1 MTGRW
6 RYGVAAMALA
16 GLATGGST
24 QGTRPIPA
32 ARAALSTVSHW
43 VPAWGSAQMLAT
55 AADAERIA
63 ALGPVTIRQT
73 VHLSA
78 GGTMVRVR
86 LSNVMGDQPLHVG
99 ALRLGRGIPG
109 QPQVTDAAILTFDGA
124 TATIVPAG
132 AEVYSDPLRLTTR
145 AGDDL
150 AISLFLPTP
159 PVRHTGHP
167 GARATT
173 FLARGDQTGVPTLTA
188 PERIGGWWDL
198 ADVEVRG
205 GTATGA
211 IVAIGDSITD
221 GRGVGDDSNARW
233 TDVFARRL
241 AAARQPVRLSVVN
254 AGIGGNR
261 VLLDGNGPGLMARFD
276 RDVIARPN
284 VRYAIVL
291 EGVNDLGVLT
301 RDAPADAATR
311 RAMVAAMLASYRQL
325 SARAHAHNIH
335 LIGATITP
343 LVGNDYYHASPQ
355 TEATRQ
361 AINAAIRQAGIFDAI
376 IDFDAAIRDPAHPDR
391 LLPKYDGG
399 DHLHPNE
406 AGYRAMAEAI
416 PLRLFEEGSVRAGR
430 SR

>member
-1 MTGRW
+1 MTKRW
-6 RYGVAAMALA
+6 RFATMTIVLA
-16 GLATGGST
+16 GLATGGSS
-24 QGTRPIPA
+24 QSLHPRPA
-32 ARAALSTVSHW
+32 ARAMPSLRW

-63 ALGPVTIRQT
+63 AIGPVTIRQI

-86 LSNVMGDQPLHVG
+86 LSNVMGDTPLRIG
-99 ALRLGRGIPG
+99 AAWLARGVPG
-109 QPQVTDAAILTFDGA
+109 QPQVTGNRALTFNGA
-124 TATIVPAG
+124 TATTIPAG
-132 AEVYSDPLRLTTR
+132 AEIYSDPVLLATQ

-150 AISLFLPTP
+150 AISLFLPKPAT
-159 PVRHTGHP
+159 RHTGHP

-173 FLARGDQTGVPTLTA
+173 FLVRGDQSAAATLAA
-188 PERIGGWWDL
+188 PEKIGGWWDL
-198 ADVEVRG
+198 ADVEVAGG
-205 GTATGA
+205 GTAGA

-221 GRGVGDDSNARW
+221 GRGVRDDGNARW

-241 AAARQPVRLSVVN
+241 AANPGTAGLSVVN

-261 VLLDGNGPGLMARFD
+261 ILLDGNGPSLMARFD

-301 RDAPADAATR
+301 RDAPANAATQ
-311 RAMVAAMLASYRQL
+311 RALIAEITASHHELAARTRSHGIR
-325 SARAHAHNIH
+325 

-343 LVGNDYYHASPQ
+343 LVGNDYYHASAQ

-361 AINAAIRQAGIFDAI
+361 AINAMIRRSAVFDAV

-391 LLPKYDGG
+391 LLPAYDSG

-406 AGYRAMAEAI
+406 AGYRTMGEAV
-416 PLRLFEEGSVRAGR
+416 PLRLFGASAVRAHR
-430 SR
+430 RR

>member
-1 MTGRW
+1 MTKRW
-6 RYGVAAMALA
+6 RFGTMAIVLA
-16 GLATGGST
+16 GLAAGGSSQPLRST
-24 QGTRPIPA
+24 AP
-32 ARAALSTVSHW
+32 ARALPSPRW

-55 AADAERIA
+55 VADAERIA
-63 ALGPVTIRQT
+63 SLGPVTLRQI

-78 GGTMVRVR
+78 GGATLRVR
-86 LSNVMGDQPLHVG
+86 LSNVMSDTPLRIG
-99 ALRLGRGIPG
+99 AARLGRGVPG
-109 QPQVTDAAILTFDGA
+109 QPQVTGNVALTFAGA
-124 TATIVPAG
+124 TAITIPAG
-132 AEVYSDPLRLTTR
+132 AEVYSDPLPLATH

-150 AISLFLPTP
+150 AISLFLPKPAT
-159 PVRHTGHP
+159 RHTGHP

-173 FLARGDQTGVPTLTA
+173 FLVRGDRSAAATLVA

-198 ADVEVRG
+198 ADIEVTDG
-205 GTATGA
+205 GTEGA

-221 GRGVGDDSNARW
+221 GRGVRDDGNARW

-241 AAARQPVRLSVVN
+241 AANRATAELSVVN

-261 VLLDGNGPGLMARFD
+261 ILLDGNGPSLMARFD
-276 RDVIARPN
+276 RDVVARPN

-301 RDAPADAATR
+301 RDAPADDATH
-311 RAMVAAMLASYRQL
+311 RALIATITAGYRELA
-325 SARAHAHNIH
+325 ARAHAHGIR

-343 LVGNDYYHASPQ
+343 LVGNDYYHAAPQ

-361 AINAAIRQAGIFDAI
+361 AINAMIRRSRIFDDV

-391 LLPKYDGG
+391 LLPAYDGG

-406 AGYRAMAEAI
+406 AGYRAMADAI
-416 PLRLFEEGSVRAGR
+416 PLRLFEASDLRVRR
-430 SR
+430 RHR

>member
-1 MTGRW
+1 MDDQERRMTKRW
-6 RYGVAAMALA
+6 RFGTMAIVLA
-16 GLATGGST
+16 GLAAGGSS
-24 QGTRPIPA
+24 QPLRPA
-32 ARAALSTVSHW
+32 HAVSSPRW

-63 ALGPVTIRQT
+63 ALGPVTIRQI

-78 GGTMVRVR
+78 GGTTVRVR
-86 LSNVMGDQPLHVG
+86 LSNVMGDTPLRIG
-99 ALRLGRGIPG
+99 AARLARGVPG
-109 QPQVTDAAILTFDGA
+109 QPQVTGNSALAFAGA
-124 TATIVPAG
+124 TAITIPAG
-132 AEVYSDPLRLTTR
+132 AEVYSDPLPLATQ

-150 AISLFLPTP
+150 AISLFLPKP
-159 PVRHTGHP
+159 AARHTGHP

-173 FLARGDQTGVPTLTA
+173 FLVRGDQSAAATLVA
-188 PERIGGWWDL
+188 PEKIGGWWDL
-198 ADVEVRG
+198 ADVEVAGG
-205 GTATGA
+205 GTEGA

-221 GRGVGDDSNARW
+221 GRGVRDDGNARW

-241 AAARQPVRLSVVN
+241 AANRATAGLSMVN

-261 VLLDGNGPGLMARFD
+261 VLLDGNGPSLMARFD

-301 RDAPADAATR
+301 RDTPANAATQ
-311 RAMVAAMLASYRQL
+311 RALIAEITASYHEL
-325 SARAHAHNIH
+325 AARARSHGIR

-343 LVGNDYYHASPQ
+343 LVGNDYYHASAQ

-361 AINAAIRQAGIFDAI
+361 AINAMIRRSAVFDAV

-391 LLPKYDGG
+391 LSPAYDSG

-406 AGYRAMAEAI
+406 AGYRAMAEVV
-416 PLRLFEEGSVRAGR
+416 PLRLFGASDVRGR
-430 SR
+430 